1 MLNITE
7 IAELFYF
14 LLVSITIWSEI
25 MQVRY
30 IISIFLLA
38 LLCGFLVTACEDSPD
53 EAIMDAEDAIKAAIN
68 AGADDDS
75 PKLLDK
81 SRRFLQ
87 EAKMLNEQ
95 GKYKDARKKAE
106 SSVIQANKAQKNA
119 ERLSGAVAP
128 SVEAPVTEAPAT
140 EAPAEEPAGEEKT
153 E

>member
-1 MLNITE
+1 
-7 IAELFYF
+7 
-14 LLVSITIWSEI
+14 

-38 LLCGFLVTACEDSPD
+38 LLCGFLVTACEGPPD
-53 EAIMDAEDAIKAAIN
+53 ESIMNAEAAIKAAIN

-95 GKYKDARKKAE
+95 GKYNDARKKAA
-106 SSVIQANKAQKNA
+106 SAVIQANKAKKNS
-119 ERLSGAVAP
+119 ERLAGAVAP
-128 SVEAPVTEAPAT
+128 LEEAPVTEAPDT
-140 EAPAEEPAGEEKT
+140 EAPAGGEKT